1 MTLFLLAELVTILLA
16 SILVI
21 VLFHRLKIPAVVG
34 FLITGILLGPG
45 GIGLVRDLRVINAVA
60 EIGVMMLL
68 FIIGI
73 EFSLERLQRI
83 QRYFWL
89 GGGLQV
95 LLTILAVALI
105 ARFLGAKIE
114 EAVVYG
120 FLVAL
125 SSTAVVLK
133 LLADKR
139 QLDAPHGQ
147 ISMGI
152 LIFQDMALVPML
164 ATIPL
169 LANLKSVSILALGS
183 RFVLSLAAV
192 AIIFFVARKVMPP
205 IISLIV
211 RTRIKEIFLLSA
223 LFACLGMAYLT
234 SSLGLSLALG
244 AFLAGIIISESSYS
258 LQVVSDILPFKDVFN
273 SLFFVSIGMLLD
285 TRVAWSLRWQVLA
298 VVVGIMLLKI
308 TVVYLTVR
316 LLLRF
321 NVRVSLL
328 AALGLAQVGEFSFV
342 LAGVCRE
349 NDLLAGPPFQVFVAS
364 SVLTILA
371 TPLLM
376 ELGPRLA
383 EKIRERGVPGGRL
396 DLATV
401 ERESLREHV
410 IIAGFGL
417 NGRNLAR
424 VLKETGITYVILEI
438 NPDTFRSACQAGEPV
453 IFGDAS
459 SQVILREAAISSA
472 RALVVAISD
481 PAAARRAVN
490 QARRLNPE
498 LFILVRTRFASEIEE
513 LYSLGA
519 DDVIPEEF
527 ETSIEIFVRVLEKY
541 HLPRNII
548 NTQVQIIR
556 SERYGILRGAR
567 SSSRRLP
574 EKIYDYL
581 EAGVVETFLVPE
593 DSWINGKTLGEIDLR
608 GKTGVTVIAVVRNE
622 KTHSGPGADFRLEAR
637 DILVLVGD
645 HQAMDR
651 AFVHL
656 GVEGGAG

>member
-1 MTLFLLAELVTILLA
+1 MTLLLLLELVTILAA

-21 VLFHRLKIPAVVG
+21 VVFHRLKIPAVVG

-45 GIGLVRDLRVINAVA
+45 GLGLVHDLRVINAVA

-83 QRYFWL
+83 QRYFWF

-95 LLTILAVALI
+95 LLTISVVTLI
-105 ARFLGAKIE
+105 SRLLGAKVE
-114 EAVVYG
+114 EAIVYG

-133 LLADKR
+133 LLSDKK

-147 ISMGI
+147 ISLGI

-164 ATIPL
+164 AIIPL
-169 LANLKSVSILALGS
+169 LANIKSVSILALGS
-183 RFVLSLAAV
+183 RFFLSLLAV
-192 AIIFFVARKVMPP
+192 AVVFFLARKIMPT

-211 RTRIKEIFLLSA
+211 RTRIKEIFLFSA
-223 LFACLGMAYLT
+223 LLACLGMAYLT
-234 SSLGLSLALG
+234 GSLGLSLALG

-258 LQVVSDILPFKDVFN
+258 LQVVSDVLPFKDVFN

-285 TRVAWSLRWQVLA
+285 TRIAWHLRWQVLA
-298 VVVGIMLLKI
+298 VVAGIILLKL
-308 TVVYLTVR
+308 VVVFLIVK
-316 LLLRF
+316 LLRF
-321 NVRVSLL
+321 NSRVSILT
-328 AALGLAQVGEFSFV
+328 ALGLAQIGEFSFV
-342 LAGVCRE
+342 LARVCQE
-349 NDLLAGPPFQVFVAS
+349 NDFISGQVFQIFVAS

-376 ELGPRLA
+376 EAGPRLV
-383 EKIRERGVPGGRL
+383 EKIQERGVLSAEIAGI
-396 DLATV
+396 
-401 ERESLREHV
+401 ESEGLREHV

-417 NGRNLAR
+417 NGRDLAR
-424 VLKETGITYVILEI
+424 VLRETGISYVIVEI
-438 NPDTFRSACQAGEPV
+438 NPETFRAACQSGEPM

-459 SQVILREAAISSA
+459 SRVILQEAAIARA

-490 QARRLNPE
+490 LARRLNPE
-498 LFILVRTRFASEIEE
+498 VFIIVRTRFVSEIEE
-513 LYSLGA
+513 LYVLGA
-519 DDVIPEEF
+519 NDVIPEEF

-548 NTQVQIIR
+548 NTQVQVIR

-567 SSSRRLP
+567 SSSRRLT

-651 AFVHL
+651 AFVYL
-656 GVEGGAG
+656 GVESGAG